1 MGETP
6 TIYYALPRSFQC
18 FITIFVY
25 FCRLQ
30 AELDEAKRKHREEL
44 TTLVAKTKQAAN
56 LELSMQRHE
65 FEDKLAELEKALV
78 GLKPLLFSLGSWIIF
93 HQYLPVGT
101 KMKNAVKCCCC
112 TRQILL

>member
-1 MGETP
+1 MLYC
-6 TIYYALPRSFQC
+6 IKIS
-18 FITIFVY
+18 VY

-78 GLKPLLFSLGSWIIF
+78 GLKSVLISSSSWITF
-93 HQYLPVGT
+93 HHQY
-101 KMKNAVKCCCC
+101 
-112 TRQILL
+112 